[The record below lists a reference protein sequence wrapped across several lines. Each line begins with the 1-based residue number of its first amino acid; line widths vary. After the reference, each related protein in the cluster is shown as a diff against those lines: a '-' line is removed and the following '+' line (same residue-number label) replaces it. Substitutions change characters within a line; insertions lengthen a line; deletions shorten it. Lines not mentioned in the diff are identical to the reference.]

1 MSTFN
6 DFINFGKKGNYCD
19 IINMVIILTKRKKKI
34 KKTFK
39 LFFSFIFMVGLLIC
53 SYFIYNKYFKEKEIT
68 SEVNKLMLENDI
80 STEKYSKTLEYVL
93 LNNLYDEAYLDEYSD
108 IEYNDNENFASILTT
123 FLPLSYSGK
132 EINYIFKLSNKN
144 IEKLSKSEYIDITNY
159 YNITNFN
166 VDNIDRY
173 NQYYE
178 PNNYSYQ
185 DVVTYVNINLDLKAY
200 SVTKEVED
208 PNNLLVLVNKYNFL
222 PNNYKPED
230 LTYVPGAY
238 GNNVPMREV
247 IKEPFIELQKA
258 AEEEIGIILK
268 PTTAFRD
275 QSFQNTLYNNYVAK
289 DGVEAADTYS
299 ARPGFSE
306 HQTGLAIDLKN
317 TLISSSTRLNDSDF
331 EWLSNNAHRFGFIIR
346 YPKEKVDITGYQFE
360 NWHIRYV
367 GLNIAKTIYE
377 NNLTLEEYIDL
388 YITEY

>member
-1 MSTFN
+1 
-6 DFINFGKKGNYCD
+6 
-19 IINMVIILTKRKKKI
+19 
-34 KKTFK
+34 
-39 LFFSFIFMVGLLIC
+39 
-53 SYFIYNKYFKEKEIT
+53 
-68 SEVNKLMLENDI
+68 
-80 STEKYSKTLEYVL
+80 
-93 LNNLYDEAYLDEYSD
+93 
-108 IEYNDNENFASILTT
+108 
-123 FLPLSYSGK
+123 
-132 EINYIFKLSNKN
+132 
-144 IEKLSKSEYIDITNY
+144 
-159 YNITNFN
+159 
-166 VDNIDRY
+166 
-173 NQYYE
+173 
-178 PNNYSYQ
+178 
-185 DVVTYVNINLDLKAY
+185 
-200 SVTKEVED
+200 
-208 PNNLLVLVNKYNFL
+208 
-222 PNNYKPED
+222 
-230 LTYVPGAY
+230 
-238 GNNVPMREV
+238 MREV
-247 IKEPFIELQKA
+247 IKEPFLELQKA

>member
-39 LFFSFIFMVGLLIC
+39 LFFSFIFIVGLLSC

-93 LNNLYDEAYLDEYSD
+93 INNLYDEAYLNEYSD
-108 IEYNDNENFASILTT
+108 IEYNDNKNFANILTT
-123 FLPLSYSGK
+123 FLPLGYSGK
-132 EINYIFKLSNKN
+132 EINYILNLSDKN
-144 IEKLSKSEYIDITNY
+144 IEKLSNIEYIDISNY
-159 YNITNFN
+159 YNISNFN

-173 NQYYE
+173 NDYYQI
-178 PNNYSYQ
+178 NNYSYQ

-200 SVTKEVED
+200 SVTKEVSD
-208 PNNLLVLVNKYNFL
+208 ANSLLVLVNKYNFL

-275 QSFQNTLYNNYVAK
+275 QSFQNTLYNNYIAK

>member
-39 LFFSFIFMVGLLIC
+39 LFFSFIFIVGLLSC

-93 LNNLYDEAYLDEYSD
+93 INNLYDEAYLDEYSD
-108 IEYNDNENFASILTT
+108 IEYNDNKNFANILTT
-123 FLPLSYSGK
+123 FLPLGYSGK

-159 YNITNFN
+159 YNISNFN

-178 PNNYSYQ
+178 SNNYSYQ

>member
-39 LFFSFIFMVGLLIC
+39 LVFSFIFIVGLLSC

-93 LNNLYDEAYLDEYSD
+93 INNLYDEAYLDEYSD
-108 IEYNDNENFASILTT
+108 IEYNDNKNFANILTT
-123 FLPLSYSGK
+123 FLPLGYSGK

-159 YNITNFN
+159 YNISNFN

-178 PNNYSYQ
+178 SNNYSYQ

>member
-39 LFFSFIFMVGLLIC
+39 LFFSFIFIVGLLSC

-93 LNNLYDEAYLDEYSD
+93 INNLYDEAYLDEYSD
-108 IEYNDNENFASILTT
+108 IEYNDNKNFANILTT
-123 FLPLSYSGK
+123 FLPLGYSGK

-159 YNITNFN
+159 YNISNFN

-178 PNNYSYQ
+178 SNNYSYQ

-247 IKEPFIELQKA
+247 IKEPFLELQKA

>member
-39 LFFSFIFMVGLLIC
+39 LFFSFIFIVGLLSC

-93 LNNLYDEAYLDEYSD
+93 INNLYDEAYLDEYSD
-108 IEYNDNENFASILTT
+108 IEYNDNKNFANILTT
-123 FLPLSYSGK
+123 FLPLGYSGK

-159 YNITNFN
+159 YNISNFN

-178 PNNYSYQ
+178 SNNYSYQ

-230 LTYVPGAY
+230 LTYVLGAY

-247 IKEPFIELQKA
+247 IKEPFLELQKA

>member
-39 LFFSFIFMVGLLIC
+39 LFFSFIFIVGLLSC

-108 IEYNDNENFASILTT
+108 IEYNDNKNFANILIT
-123 FLPLSYSGK
+123 FLPLGYSGK

-178 PNNYSYQ
+178 SNNYSYQ